1 MKKPIFKWI
10 YLAFTALLAVLV
22 LVTLLYVRGLLADY
36 EAARPE
42 RQAELAIELLAKETK
57 ESDYWK
63 KFDLPQVDAQT
74 KAQFI
79 ALCQSE
85 DLNYIAQ
92 TGRFAE
98 DEMGYIIRKG
108 SFPLAEV
115 LLKAKGPAETKLA
128 VFTTREWAVE
138 KVVPL
143 LEEREYTATL
153 PEGFKLWADGK
164 ELKAK
169 PQGGKGK
176 FTLAGV
182 YLEPQFKVT
191 SADGTEV
198 GHTIKNFRVIPDIY
212 EYSLTL
218 PAAIKV
224 EVDGEGMEGALLQS
238 GRMRYDILR
247 LKKPA
252 IILTDLYGN
261 QEIYDGKTD
270 LPLTHKTL
278 RTPAGFTVTLEGKA
292 VEGTEEIAPEYEILE
307 GLVKDL
313 PKQVCYEIAIL
324 KADAA
329 IAVADGEGKAV
340 ALDEGLSEWD
350 LTTPISKEKE
360 VPKEIAAQVNV
371 LQVAQN
377 WSLFMS
383 NDRTFTQMAAQ
394 MLPDSYQYEVA
405 KKYSTS
411 IDKQFFASHSLLS
424 PAFTE
429 NKVSNFQRITPDCFS
444 VEVQFVK
451 HMRLTN
457 GGKLVD
463 DAMNDR
469 FYFVRSGDRWLLAGL
484 KEVAED
490 GE

>member
-1 MKKPIFKWI
+1 M
-10 YLAFTALLAVLV
+10 
-22 LVTLLYVRGLLADY
+22 
-36 EAARPE
+36 
-42 RQAELAIELLAKETK
+42 
-57 ESDYWK
+57 
-63 KFDLPQVDAQT
+63 
-74 KAQFI
+74 
-79 ALCQSE
+79 
-85 DLNYIAQ
+85 
-92 TGRFAE
+92 
-98 DEMGYIIRKG
+98 
-108 SFPLAEV
+108 
-115 LLKAKGPAETKLA
+115 
-128 VFTTREWAVE
+128 
-138 KVVPL
+138 
-143 LEEREYTATL
+143 
-153 PEGFKLWADGK
+153 
-164 ELKAK
+164 
-169 PQGGKGK
+169 
-176 FTLAGV
+176 AG
-182 YLEPQFKVT
+182 
-191 SADGTEV
+191 A
-198 GHTIKNFRVIPDIY
+198 
-212 EYSLTL
+212 
-218 PAAIKV
+218 
-224 EVDGEGMEGALLQS
+224 
-238 GRMRYDILR
+238 
-247 LKKPA
+247 
-252 IILTDLYGN
+252 
-261 QEIYDGKTD
+261 
-270 LPLTHKTL
+270 
-278 RTPAGFTVTLEGKA
+278 
-292 VEGTEEIAPEYEILE
+292 EEIAPEYEILE

-340 ALDEGLSEWD
+340 ALDKGLSEWD